1 MLVVMYGLRPFLV
14 SGHKRGMPSPLLG
27 PQKVV
32 GVVTI
37 AAGWASLFLGCV
49 AIHQNWAAPYI
60 NWLLPCILLTA
71 LVAGAAALLE
81 LRYQKLVRTGLYNP
95 KTCTM
100 TNAGPSMPLA
110 RIRTHRWGPLKLP
123 AHQQAQHASE
133 ACKCPSVSAQSH

>member
-14 SGHKRGMPSPLLG
+14 SGQKRGMPSPLLG

-49 AIHQNWAAPYI
+49 VIHQNWAAPYI

-71 LVAGAAALLE
+71 LVAGAATLLE

-110 RIRTHRWGPLKLP
+110 RICTHRWGLSSCQPTSRHSVP
-123 AHQQAQHASE
+123 VNRAS
-133 ACKCPSVSAQSH
+133 A